1 MYQSDQTAFGFSAT
15 VDLIA
20 AFTSDRT
27 KVRRGN
33 GGRDRSELGPQDWRM
48 RPGMS

>member
-1 MYQSDQTAFGFSAT
+1 MYQSDQTAFGLSAT

-27 KVRRGN
+27 RVGQRN
-33 GGRDRSELGPQDWRM
+33 GGRDRSELGTRDWRM